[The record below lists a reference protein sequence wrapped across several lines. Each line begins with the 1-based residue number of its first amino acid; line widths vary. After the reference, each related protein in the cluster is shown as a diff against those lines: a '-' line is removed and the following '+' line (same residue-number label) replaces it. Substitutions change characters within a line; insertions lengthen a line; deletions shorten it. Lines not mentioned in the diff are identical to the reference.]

1 MIACEYVSIQIY
13 RDQLE
18 LSWWQDRNNCAKSSI
33 ENSVLSFNWLTKVT
47 WQALQSHTL
56 DEEISSKKGW
66 IFFIKKAHTNEKYWS
81 CSCLNQLYNY
91 LSYWINFLLTASPLP
106 SLSPPLCHPPL
117 SVNLS
122 PHIYINLIFTFL
134 FNSLFLFKI
143 IVNIAKY
150 EQRAGRSLKC
160 VWVLTIFRAKT
171 RFFKN

>member
-1 MIACEYVSIQIY
+1 MVRLCEYVSIQIY

-106 SLSPPLCHPPL
+106 LCPPL
-117 SVNLS
+117 SVTLPS
-122 PHIYINLIFTFL
+122 PSTSPPTFISTWY
-134 FNSLFLFKI
+134 SLFC
-143 IVNIAKY
+143 
-150 EQRAGRSLKC
+150 S
-160 VWVLTIFRAKT
+160 T
-171 RFFKN
+171 RFFCLKSL